1 MSASAIETAEGA
13 GGGITDAPK
22 PLPTGLILLLATACG
37 LLVANI
43 YLSQPIIGPISASL
57 GLSPAASGLIVT
69 LVQLGYGLGLLLL
82 VPLGDLLEN
91 RRLVTAVVLA
101 CAAALAVAALS
112 GAALPFLLASL
123 AIGACAVAA
132 QILVPFAA
140 HLAPEAMRGRV
151 VGKVMSGLLLGIM
164 LARPVSSLIAG
175 VAGWQAVFLVSAA
188 AMVALA
194 LVLSRALPRRQPR
207 AVLGYGAL
215 LLSMAGLWK
224 AEPVLRY
231 RALVHA
237 GLFAAF
243 SVFWTVVPLHLASDF
258 GLTQNG
264 IALFALAGVAGAVV
278 APLAGRLAD
287 RGQVRPAL
295 ARGGMLFALALGA
308 ASFGLSLGG
317 SGWGALIGLALAGIL
332 LDAAV
337 TLNLILSQ
345 RAIFALGDAVRN
357 RLNGL
362 FMATFFL
369 GGAAGSALGGWAM
382 ARGGWGLTAL
392 LGAALPTAAL
402 LYALLRRPERRG

>member
-1 MSASAIETAEGA
+1 MSASAIETAEEA
-13 GGGITDAPK
+13 PGGIAEAPRA
-22 PLPTGLILLLATACG
+22 LPSGLIVLLATACG

-43 YLSQPIIGPISASL
+43 YLSQPIVGPISTAL

-82 VPLGDLLEN
+82 VPLGDLVEN

-101 CAAALAVAALS
+101 CAASLLVAALS
-112 GAALPFLLASL
+112 GTALPFLLASL

-140 HLAPEAMRGRV
+140 HLAPEALRGRV
-151 VGKVMSGLLLGIM
+151 VGQVMSGLLLGIM
-164 LARPVSSLIAG
+164 LARPLSSLIAS
-175 VAGWQAVFLVSAA
+175 VAGWQAVFFASAA
-188 AMVALA
+188 AMAALA

-207 AVLGYGAL
+207 ATLGYGPL

-224 AEPVLRY
+224 GEPVLRY

-243 SVFWTVVPLHLASDF
+243 SVFWTAVPLHLAADF
-258 GLTQNG
+258 GLGQRG

-278 APLAGRLAD
+278 APMAGRLAD
-287 RGQVRPAL
+287 RGQARPGL

-317 SGWGALIGLALAGIL
+317 SGQGALIALALAGIL

-362 FMATFFL
+362 FMATFFV
-369 GGAAGSALGGWAM
+369 GGAAGSALGGWTM

-392 LGAALPTAAL
+392 AGAALPAAAL
-402 LYALLRRPERRG
+402 LYALLRRPERRD